1 MRIHHSHRAGRR
13 AGATTV
19 EFAVVAA
26 LLFLMLFGILEY
38 GRFLFVYHLTTNAAR
53 DAARFAVVRTSGGV
67 TITEADGTQIAEP
80 AGVTTADVVG
90 VWRTGVFNNRAYGTG
105 MCGLEHNITGYQVD
119 VFAVPDA
126 DLYATPPNLAAGG
139 KPSWTTATFHQQIA
153 VRVTGKYRPVVPNLV
168 GMAADVDFAVT
179 ALMGSEAN

>member
-1 MRIHHSHRAGRR
+1 MRMNHHRRGRR

-19 EFAVVAA
+19 EFAFVAT

-67 TITEADGTQIAEP
+67 TLTEADGTQIAEP
-80 AGVTTADVVG
+80 ASVTTADVVA
-90 VWRTGVFNNRAYGTG
+90 VWKTGVFNGRAYGTG
-105 MCGLEHNITGYQVD
+105 MCGMENNISGYAVD

-126 DLYATPPNLAAGG
+126 DLYASPPNLDPSG
-139 KPSWTTATFHQQIA
+139 KPSWTAASFHQQIA
-153 VRVTGKYRPVVPNLV
+153 VRVTGKYKPVVPNLV
-168 GMAADVDFAVT
+168 GMGADVDFTVT
-179 ALMGSEAN
+179 VLMGSEAN

>member
-1 MRIHHSHRAGRR
+1 MRIHHHPGRGRPAGRRR

-19 EFAVVAA
+19 EFAFVAI

-80 AGVTTADVVG
+80 AAVTTADVVA
-90 VWRTGVFNNRAYGTG
+90 VWRTGLFNNRAYGTG
-105 MCGLEHNITGYQVD
+105 MCG
-119 VFAVPDA
+119 
-126 DLYATPPNLAAGG
+126 
-139 KPSWTTATFHQQIA
+139 
-153 VRVTGKYRPVVPNLV
+153 
-168 GMAADVDFAVT
+168 MARD
-179 ALMGSEAN
+179 M

>member
-1 MRIHHSHRAGRR
+1 MRTHHHRRAGRR

-19 EFAVVAA
+19 EFAFVAI

-67 TITEADGTQIAEP
+67 TLTEADGTQIAEP
-80 AGVTTADVVG
+80 ATVTTADVVG
-90 VWRTGVFNNRAYGTG
+90 VWRTGMFNGRAYGTG
-105 MCGLEHNITGYQVD
+105 MCGMEHNITAYQVD

-126 DLYATPPNLAAGG
+126 DLYATPPDLAPAG
-139 KPSWTTATFHQQIA
+139 KPAWTAATFHQQIA
-153 VRVTGKYRPVVPNLV
+153 VRVTGKYKPVVPNLV
-168 GMAADVDFAVT
+168 GMGADVDFAVT
-179 ALMGSEAN
+179 ILMGSEAN